1 VQRPRIVT
9 GTIPPIFAALLLCAA
24 VVMRNVILVP
34 VLTAVLSLSL
44 GGHEVERPH
53 VSIGSV
59 EGSILYGITVHELAI
74 TNQAPYGAFRS
85 FSASRVSIRY
95 RPEDL
100 FSNRPADALKD
111 VQVDGG
117 VLRLSSGSGRPPTGA
132 GAAAKRP
139 AGSDLPGRILQ
150 AALVDVPNALSLSI
164 QSTVEVIRPA
174 EAPLRLS
181 VRLTGSTASAVR
193 FDALLPGGQAGI
205 PWPTDRSLSM
215 RLARSGRTVSVDT
228 VRKSTTVPVAL
239 KLRASA
245 SNQSTS
251 ELAVLTLSARVGG
264 TQLDVQADPS
274 RAELSLNA
282 SPDGSVLL
290 PALPGIRAIASRF
303 RLGPVDVTAGSITVQ
318 AHAQLSGKGTGR
330 SFVDALIRDPTAVL
344 RNLEASGNIGLSAW
358 KPDGFGPVSAR
369 AALRWNGDAVTV
381 ESAHFDAGPEGSA
394 VFKEVVIYP
403 FRRTVLG
410 RVGDASVDLTNPGNL
425 IAPWRQTAGG
435 WAALLGS
442 VSAVRIRASTQG
454 PDTLFVESLR
464 VSGNPA
470 GSGSSDSSYEAEAS
484 GTVDLRKFR
493 VSDGSLSFSV
503 PKPGQLPFI
512 ASFLPEQLRAVAGE
526 VSGSVRFEGSY
537 GALLGLQESTPGNQA
552 GMHVVIDSLHAG
564 FLAGTGN
571 VSATLVNAAD
581 ITVSPRHITVQDG
594 EFTFL
599 GGSVSLRGNILPDT
613 VDAAISFQSLVA
625 PQLVSLLGIDVT
637 TEGRISGAARMN
649 GSRQTPRLS
658 ASVYT
663 TGLVVDGKEVNVSV
677 DAAREHGAISVNS
690 LRVGVGGKVAAAAS
704 GTLPLVL
711 DNRGL
716 IVSNLTES
724 NFNIYAAMADLPS
737 WLPESLRSFL
747 PGGAMTLQ
755 AGSGAGSD
763 LVHINLEVRHQIA
776 AATPSAPTYN
786 TLQTL
791 AAKVTASQRTGN
803 ELDVTTTLHVDGVQF
818 AHVRG
823 RVQIPRAFG
832 TGNGQVDS
840 VPIRGIVDLSVPLER
855 VAAFF
860 PQLTFAGGSIT
871 GRVALSG
878 SITRPDAVGML
889 TLSSGELHFPGNVPA
904 VRAANGSVTLTHQTV
919 RLHNIR
925 AELGYAPVN
934 LSGSVTLPFFGE
946 KGKID
951 VRVSGRNM
959 LLITGSDLRVRADA
973 DLKATGNFQ
982 GVDIAGSVAVTD
994 ATYTRNV
1001 PIINLNAP
1009 APVEQS
1015 TVQLWSMPGEFARR
1029 SHLSI
1034 NVRADRSVHIRNN
1047 LYTGDLSANIDLG
1060 GTLELPTPVGR
1071 VYATAGTVN
1080 LPVTSLNV
1088 QQILVQFKRTSPL
1101 TPEVHV
1107 RGTTQMRGYRLYVDA
1122 SGTIP
1127 TVQVQVSSSPPLS
1140 EEQALLLLTTGYADV
1155 GLANTPERTVRILGE
1170 YLGRRLV
1177 NLLAPGQDVQ
1187 AVLERIEVSIGQTIS
1202 ESGKEV
1208 IQIEYRLGP
1217 GSNWYLE
1224 FQRDQYDRDNL
1235 GLAWRLWLK

>member
-1 VQRPRIVT
+1 
-9 GTIPPIFAALLLCAA
+9 
-24 VVMRNVILVP
+24 MRNVILVP
-34 VLTAVLSLSL
+34 VVTAVLSLSF

-53 VSIGSV
+53 VSVGSV
-59 EGSILYGITVHELAI
+59 EGSILYGITVHALAI
-74 TNQAPYGAFRS
+74 TSQTPYGAFRS
-85 FSASRVSIRY
+85 FSASRMSIRY

-100 FSNRPADALKD
+100 FSVRPADALRRL
-111 VQVDGG
+111 QVDGG
-117 VLRLSSGSGRPPTGA
+117 VLQLSSGSGRSSSGSGA
-132 GAAAKRP
+132 PAKRP
-139 AGSDLPGRILQ
+139 AGSDLPGRILH
-150 AALVDVPNALSLSI
+150 AALVDAPRALSLSI

-174 EAPLRLS
+174 EVPLRLTVS
-181 VRLTGSTASAVR
+181 VTGSTATAVF
-193 FDALLPGGQAGI
+193 FDAVLPGGQAGI
-205 PWPTDRSLSM
+205 PWPTDRALTM
-215 RLARSGRTVSVDT
+215 RLSRSGRTVSVDT
-228 VRKSTTVPVAL
+228 VQKATTVPVTL
-239 KLRASA
+239 KLTASA

-251 ELAVLTLSARVGG
+251 ELAVLTVSAGVGG
-264 TQLDVQADPS
+264 ARLEVRADPS
-274 RAELSLNA
+274 RADLSLNA
-282 SPDGSVLL
+282 SPEGKVLL
-290 PALPGIRAIASRF
+290 PALPGIPALASRF
-303 RLGPVDVTAGSITVQ
+303 RLGPVHVTSGSITVQ
-318 AHAQLSGKGTGR
+318 AHAQLSGRGTGV
-330 SFVDALIRDPTAVL
+330 SLVDALIRDPGAVL
-344 RNLEASGNIGLSAW
+344 RNLEASGNIVLSSW
-358 KPDGFGPVSAR
+358 KPDGFVPVSAR
-369 AALRWNGDAVTV
+369 AALRWDGDAVTV
-381 ESAHFDAGPEGSA
+381 ESAHFDAGADGSA
-394 VFKEVVIYP
+394 VFKEIVVYP
-403 FRRTVLG
+403 FRQAVLG
-410 RVGDASVDLTNPGNL
+410 QVGDASVDLTNPGNL
-425 IAPWRQTAGG
+425 IAPLRQTAGG

-454 PDTLFVESLR
+454 PDTLWLESLA
-464 VSGNPA
+464 VAGNPGGRGA
-470 GSGSSDSSYEAEAS
+470 SDSSYEAEAS
-484 GTVDLRKFR
+484 GMVDVKKFR

-512 ASFLPEQLRAVAGE
+512 ASLLSEPLRAAVGG
-526 VSGSVRFEGSY
+526 VSGSARFEGSY
-537 GALLGLQESTPGNQA
+537 GALLGLQESTPENQA
-552 GMHVVIDSLHAG
+552 GVHAVIDSLHVRV
-564 FLAGTGN
+564 LPRTGN

-581 ITVSPRHITVQDG
+581 ITIAPRHITLQNG

-625 PQLVSLLGIDVT
+625 PQLVSLLGIDLT

-663 TGLVVDGKEVNVSV
+663 TGLVVDGKDVNVSV
-677 DAAREHGAISVNS
+677 DAAREHGAISVSS
-690 LRVGVGGKVAAAAS
+690 LRVGVGGKMAAAAS
-704 GTLPLVL
+704 GTLPFLL
-711 DNRGL
+711 DTRGL
-716 IVSNLTES
+716 AVSNLTEA
-724 NFNIYAAMADLPS
+724 NFNIYAAVADLPS

-763 LVHINLEVRHQIA
+763 LVHINLEVRHQFADAAPSA
-776 AATPSAPTYN
+776 AAYN
-786 TLQTL
+786 TLHTL
-791 AAKVTASQRTGN
+791 AAKVVASQRTGN
-803 ELDVTTTLHVDGVQF
+803 EVDVTTTLHVDGVQL

-823 RVQIPRAFG
+823 RVQIPRAIG
-832 TGNGQVDS
+832 TGGGQGDS
-840 VPIRGIVDLSVPLER
+840 VPIRGTVDVSVPLER

-878 SITRPDAVGML
+878 SIARPDAVGML
-889 TLSSGELHFPGNVPA
+889 TLSSGELHFPGNMPA
-904 VRAANGSVTLTHQTV
+904 VRAVNGSVTLTHETV

-934 LSGSVTLPFFGE
+934 LSGSVTLPFFGD

-951 VRVSGRNM
+951 VTVSGRNM
-959 LLITGSDLRVRADA
+959 LLITGSDLRVRVNA

-982 GVDIAGSVAVTD
+982 GVDIAGSVVVTD
-994 ATYTRNV
+994 ATYARNI
-1001 PIINLNAP
+1001 PIISLNAP

-1015 TVQLWSMPGEFARR
+1015 IVRLWSIPGEFARR
-1029 SHLSI
+1029 SHLSV

-1080 LPVTSLNV
+1080 LPVTSLDV

-1107 RGTTQMRGYRLYVDA
+1107 RGTTQMRGYKLYVDA

-1127 TVQVQVSSSPPLS
+1127 AVQVQVSSSPPLS

-1187 AVLERIEVSIGQTIS
+1187 AVLDRIEVSIGQIIS